1 MTKNSI
7 LRTIV
12 IFINVLY
19 LASLFLPYRV
29 ERNSTYN
36 GNEDEYLSGFETVIP
51 LLALL
56 FLIPIGIIFFISKK
70 KGGRIANL
78 ILSIL
83 LLVFSGLC
91 FLVVSFGLF
100 VTVKAGIG
108 AYLLILC
115 ALILFVLSIIHFRMP
130 TMQIKSKDLL
140 DDF

>member
-1 MTKNSI
+1 MTKKSI

-29 ERNSTYN
+29 ERNLQYN
-36 GNEDEYLSGFETVIP
+36 GNEDEYLSGLETVVP
-51 LLALL
+51 LFALL
-56 FLIPIGIIFFISKK
+56 FLIPIGILFFISKK

-83 LLVFSGLC
+83 LFVFSGLC
-91 FLVVSFGLF
+91 FFVVSFGLF
-100 VTVKAGIG
+100 VTVEAGIG

>member
-1 MTKNSI
+1 MTKKSI

-12 IFINVLY
+12 IFINALY

-29 ERNSTYN
+29 ERASPY
-36 GNEDEYLSGFETVIP
+36 GSDVDEYVSGFETIAP
-51 LLALL
+51 LFALL
-56 FLIPIGIIFFISKK
+56 FLIPIGILFFISKK
-70 KGGRIANL
+70 KAGRIVNL

-83 LLVFSGLC
+83 LVVFSALC
-91 FLVVSFGLF
+91 VFVVSFSLF
-100 VTVKAGIG
+100 SDVDTGIG

-130 TMQIKSKDLL
+130 TIQAKNKDLL